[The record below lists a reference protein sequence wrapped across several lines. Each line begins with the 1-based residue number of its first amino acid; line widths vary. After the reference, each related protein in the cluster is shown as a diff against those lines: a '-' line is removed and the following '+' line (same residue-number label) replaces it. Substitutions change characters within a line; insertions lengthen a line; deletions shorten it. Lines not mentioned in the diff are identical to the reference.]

1 MTFRKTRTT
10 AAALASTVP
19 VALLAGCSFFASL
32 QPTPGP
38 AAATAPPAPPPA
50 VVSKDGLAPITG
62 EQVERIREVIGGK
75 TPSPAVAKVVRGA
88 APTIESFVRTEGCIT
103 DRNGAVLNPFAAP
116 GRLFDGTGFQGGPMA
131 QMQYHDKTACVTVK
145 RIQNW
150 KMVSPKLLRFDVVYV
165 GDDGE
170 EHSSFFWWRSATA
183 NDNCAT
189 MPAPASTRA
198 AASAGFWW
206 PMPASAVHS
215 APTAICVEP

>member
-1 MTFRKTRTT
+1 MKFRRTKTRTT
-10 AAALASTVP
+10 AVALASIVP

-32 QPTPGP
+32 QPAPGP
-38 AAATAPPAPPPA
+38 AASAAPPPAPPPE

-62 EQVERIREVIGGK
+62 AQVERIREAIGGK
-75 TPSPAVAKVVRGA
+75 TPSPSVAKVVRGA

-103 DRNGAVLNPFAAP
+103 ERNGAVLNPFAAP

-170 EHSSFFWWRSATA
+170 EHSIRHHELMRQPKGGWLF
-183 NDNCAT
+183 
-189 MPAPASTRA
+189 TR
-198 AASAGFWW
+198 
-206 PMPASAVHS
+206 
-215 APTAICVEP
+215 

>member
-19 VALLAGCSFFASL
+19 MALLAGCSFFASL
-32 QPTPGP
+32 QPAPE
-38 AAATAPPAPPPA
+38 ARAATAPPAPPPA
-50 VVSKDGLAPITG
+50 VVSRDGLAPITG
-62 EQVERIREVIGGK
+62 EQVERIREAIGGK
-75 TPSPAVAKVVRGA
+75 TPSPAVTKVVRGA

-103 DRNGAVLNPFAAP
+103 ARNGAVLNPFAAP
-116 GRLFDGTGFQGGPMA
+116 GRLFDGTGFQGGPML

-170 EHSSFFWWRSATA
+170 EHSVRRHELMRQPKGGWLF
-183 NDNCAT
+183 
-189 MPAPASTRA
+189 TR
-198 AASAGFWW
+198 
-206 PMPASAVHS
+206 
-215 APTAICVEP
+215 